1 MYLDPNSYNNY
12 GGLFVMSVISLL
24 PVIIFFIILQ
34 RYLVDG
40 IAMNGIKG

>member
-1 MYLDPNSYNNY
+1 MYLDPNSDYNY

-40 IAMNGIKG
+40 IKG